1 MKSALIVSSS
11 DEMLENISL
20 VAKEYGIDSVS
31 VSDGADTRTLF
42 EHNAYDV
49 VILNLPLKTEA
60 GLELVAY
67 ITKKSKSSVIVL
79 VPLKLYDE
87 AYKKIGFTGAYILAR
102 PINKQIIIQALR
114 FVMDVRTKEAALN
127 DTISDLENKL
137 YDAKLIDRAKCVL
150 IQYLRITE
158 AEAHRQIQKRAMDQR
173 ASLASVAQDILR
185 TYEM

>member
-1 MKSALIVSSS
+1 MTSALIVSSS

-20 VAKEYGIDSVS
+20 VSKEYGIDSIS
-31 VSDGADTRTLF
+31 ISDGVDTRTLF
-42 EHNAYDV
+42 EHNTYDV

-60 GLELVAY
+60 GLELIAY
-67 ITKKSKSSVIVL
+67 ISKKTQSSIIVL
-79 VPLKLYDE
+79 VPQKLYDE

-102 PINKQIIIQALR
+102 PVNKQIIIQALR
-114 FVMDVRTKEAALN
+114 FVMNVRSKEAELN
-127 DTISDLENKL
+127 NAISDLENKL
-137 YDAKLIDRAKCVL
+137 HDAKLIDRAKCVL